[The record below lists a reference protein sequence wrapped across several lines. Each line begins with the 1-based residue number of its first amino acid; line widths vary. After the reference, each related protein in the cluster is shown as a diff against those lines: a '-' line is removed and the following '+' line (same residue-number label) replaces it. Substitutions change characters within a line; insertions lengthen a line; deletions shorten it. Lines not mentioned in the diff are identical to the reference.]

1 MPGQSPQEIVEELIA
16 SLKTQDLPAAM
27 HLLPRLEAMRSKME
41 AGRHT
46 AKDGL
51 VASVMLDQR
60 ARSLAGLK
68 MMKAKLPNGHAK
80 KLHEPHSGMHGGE
93 KE

>member
-1 MPGQSPQEIVEELIA
+1 MPGRSPQQIVEELIA

-27 HLLPRLEAMRSKME
+27 HLLPRLEEMRSSME
-41 AGRHT
+41 AGHHH

-51 VASVMLDQR
+51 VASVMLEQR

-68 MMKAKLPNGHAK
+68 MMKAKLPNGHANQP
-80 KLHEPHSGMHGGE
+80 HEPHSGRHGGE
-93 KE
+93 RE